1 MKMMTFISLFFC
13 FSAFALDGGYKEVS
27 DGEIKNHF
35 AALVKDTEVEN
46 KLHATPEFATCRDK
60 NKFDPKIAADP
71 AKLKD
76 ATDCFTDKLKGKS
89 DAELKKLAD
98 SLQLESYGL
107 IKSKNVKDINEY
119 LANKMIKA
127 LTGQDP
133 AEKNQAKIKEQLLFR
148 NQKFV
153 DQSVFIELYINQLG
167 KNALLEVSRFCFENL
182 RLKAKSASDKTNF
195 FDYWSS
201 VKTNVKD
208 LKDISIID
216 LTDDSKPEFGDK
228 DAIAGIDPTKKEEVY
243 NEMIKGV
250 SSNVIVSDDLE
261 DFFGFCQSSIKPL
274 CDDFKSSQAV
284 VNDGKSA
291 ASPPPTTPPATA
303 APSAPPSKTRGASA
317 CLTMSHLQ
325 SVRSAIS
332 KSKQLLESMDKL
344 SEEDKKTAINLVLK
358 EPIKVY
364 EKGKGAGEQT
374 LDELTSVASTDFLEN
389 QDQAYQQQVDD
400 CAKDGSASGCEDNLG
415 KKETFD
421 KVIHNIEME
430 SNLKREIELARIE
443 DLRKDKQKLKDYL
456 EENGY
461 LELLKDDPD
470 LKDMT
475 KVKEAIE
482 KNFNAK
488 KLATIEA
495 LNSRVGKR
503 QASENDTNQDKKVK
517 VEDMAKESKSER
529 ARLAQV
535 VLFNNIISSHLT
547 LYKKNNGKNEKISR
561 NVNVWKKEQASLDA
575 NSKYNSENF
584 KQIQAMVKDE
594 DTSKMKD
601 TSLIDVGIIDI
612 ILGKDPDKN

>member
-1 MKMMTFISLFFC
+1 MKMMTFISLIL
-13 FSAFALDGGYKEVS
+13 SLSVFAVDPNYKEVS

-60 NKFDPKIAADP
+60 NKFDPKIASDP

-182 RLKAKSASDKTNF
+182 RHKTTTNKPKNF

-201 VKTNVKD
+201 VKTDVDVKD
-208 LKDISIID
+208 LKDIKIID
-216 LTDDSKPEFGDK
+216 LTDDGNPEFGDK

-250 SSNVIVSDDLE
+250 SSEKIVSKDLE
-261 DFFGFCQSSIKPL
+261 AFFSFCQSSIKPL
-274 CDDFKSSQAV
+274 CDALKKSQV
-284 VNDGKSA
+284 VDDPNVA
-291 ASPPPTTPPATA
+291 ASSTPANPPSPTPP
-303 APSAPPSKTRGASA
+303 STRGASA

-325 SVRSAIS
+325 SVRTAIS

-344 SEEDKKTAINLVLK
+344 SDEDKKTAINLVLK

-430 SNLKREIELARIE
+430 SNLKREIELARFE

-461 LELLKDDPD
+461 LELLKNDPD
-470 LKDMT
+470 LKDMS

-495 LNSRVGKR
+495 LNSKVGKR

-612 ILGKDPDKN
+612 ILGKEPDKN

>member
-1 MKMMTFISLFFC
+1 MKMMTFISLIL
-13 FSAFALDGGYKEVS
+13 SLSVFAVDPNYKEVS

-60 NKFDPKIAADP
+60 NKFDPKIASDP

-167 KNALLEVSRFCFENL
+167 KNALIEVSRFCFEDL
-182 RLKAKSASDKTNF
+182 RLITPTNTATNF
-195 FDYWSS
+195 FDYWSGLKKDDNGS
-201 VKTNVKD
+201 FITNIVG
-208 LKDISIID
+208 
-216 LTDDSKPEFGDK
+216 LTDDGKPKFGDQ
-228 DAIAGIDPTKKEEVY
+228 DAIAGLDPTKKEEVY

-250 SSNVIVSDDLE
+250 SSNEIVSNDLE
-261 DFFGFCQSSIKPL
+261 AFFGFCQSSIKPL
-274 CDDFKSSQAV
+274 CDDFKSSNAV
-284 VNDGKSA
+284 VNDGKTVATTS
-291 ASPPPTTPPATA
+291 PTTPPATT
-303 APSAPPSKTRGASA
+303 PPSTQNSTRGAKA

-325 SVRSAIS
+325 SVRTAIS
-332 KSKQLLESMDKL
+332 KSKQLLESMNKL
-344 SEEDKKTAINLVLK
+344 SDEDKKTAINLVLK

-400 CAKDGSASGCEDNLG
+400 CAKDGSGSGCEDNLG

-430 SNLKREIELARIE
+430 SNLKREIELARFE

-461 LELLKDDPD
+461 LALLKDDPD

-488 KLATIEA
+488 KIATIEA
-495 LNSRVGKR
+495 LNTKVGKR

-547 LYKKNNGKNEKISR
+547 LYRKNNGKNEKISR

-594 DTSKMKD
+594 DASKLKE

-612 ILGKDPDKN
+612 ILGKEPDKN